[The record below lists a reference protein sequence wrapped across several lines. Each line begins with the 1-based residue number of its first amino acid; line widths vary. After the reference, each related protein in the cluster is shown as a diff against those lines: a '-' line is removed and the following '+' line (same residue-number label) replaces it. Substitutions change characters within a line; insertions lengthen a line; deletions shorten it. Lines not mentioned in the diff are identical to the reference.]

1 MYAWLRQAVLHRRLR
16 ETAALLG
23 VRPSGP
29 AVNADLGRAFIAA
42 SAVRARCGT
51 TVRRLAAGEN
61 PGPEISADKVLLSRA
76 EQAVMDTAR
85 VTRLAQM
92 IASDRAI
99 DRTLREEWFYSRATS
114 IFGGAVEV
122 QRDILAD
129 RVLNL
134 PRKAAGGR

>member
-1 MYAWLRQAVLHRRLR
+1 
-16 ETAALLG
+16 
-23 VRPSGP
+23 
-29 AVNADLGRAFIAA
+29 
-42 SAVRARCGT
+42 
-51 TVRRLAAGEN
+51 VRRLAAGEN